1 MRVVV
6 VGGSGNLGTAVLR
19 GLTGAAD
26 VDAVEAVV
34 RRSPPVDAGHPYDA
48 VRWHEVDISS
58 PQAATELTGI
68 FRAADAVVA
77 LAWLLQ
83 PNHRPEVLHRT
94 NVSGNRNV
102 ITAALD
108 ACVPHLVYVSSLGT
122 YAPHP
127 EPDVP
132 VDERWPATGVPGS
145 LYSEQKAA
153 VEAMLD
159 ATDARGM
166 TITRMRPALV
176 FQRAAASEIARY
188 FIGPLAP
195 LSLLRLRRIP
205 VVPFPAV
212 LRFQCVHADDVA
224 AAVLSA
230 LHRRVG
236 GAFNLA
242 AGPVLTGPLIA
253 ETVRGVHVN
262 ASLRLLA
269 AGADASW
276 KAHLQPTSPGWL
288 RMGLAAPLMD
298 TRRAADELDWKPT
311 HDTTACFTELVGGL
325 ADGAGTKSPPLVP
338 RGPLLRRM

>member
-1 MRVVV
+1 MRRVW
-6 VGGSGNLGTAVLR
+6 SRAPR
-19 GLTGAAD
+19 EHH
-26 VDAVEAVV
+26 VDSVEAVA
-34 RRSPPVDAGHPYDA
+34 RRSPVVGAGHPYDVA
-48 VRWHEVDISS
+48 QWHEIDVGS
-58 PQAATELTGI
+58 PQAVADLVSV
-68 FRAADAVVA
+68 FRSADAVVA

-83 PNHRPEVLHRT
+83 PNRQPGLLHQT
-94 NVSGNRNV
+94 NVSGNRN
-102 ITAALD
+102 IIAAARD
-108 ACVPHLVYVSSLGT
+108 AGVPHLVYASSLGT

-145 LYSEQKAA
+145 LYSQQKAA

-195 LSLLRLRRIP
+195 LSLLRWRRVP
-205 VVPFPAV
+205 VGPFPAV

-224 AAVLSA
+224 AAVLAA
-230 LHRRVG
+230 LRRRVG

-242 AGPVLTGPLIA
+242 AGPVLTGPLVA
-253 ETVRGVHVN
+253 ETLRGRHVD

-269 AGADASW
+269 EAADLTW
-276 KAHLQPTSPGWL
+276 KVHLQPTSPGWL
-288 RMGLAAPLMD
+288 RMGLAVPLMD
-298 TRRAADELDWKPT
+298 SRRAAEELDWAPT
-311 HDTTACFTELVGGL
+311 HDTSACRRPTTGSTAGYSPSSPTSASDHRSPARLWCQ
-325 ADGAGTKSPPLVP
+325 AGTRTP
-338 RGPLLRRM
+338 REAL